1 MTPPPFPRKQFI
13 EPMDWMRSDPRQ
25 DVGEPGLWIHVV
37 HFGRDNQA
45 VHHAAHGSFRGAS
58 GTEALTCLKQFAAQS
73 PPGLIRGGLFFR
85 RNGLPLAPTHI
96 VTVAES

>member
-1 MTPPPFPRKQFI
+1 
-13 EPMDWMRSDPRQ
+13 MDWMRSDPRQ

-85 RNGLPLAPTHI
+85 RNVLPLAPTHI